1 MFCPGLIFHLKPR
14 RFKVNIRRFT
24 QFAFV
29 LAIVALIAG
38 LSACDQIQQLLLPA
52 PPQMGGLSGEIIIGV
67 SLPLDDENA
76 PLYGLPMQRGF
87 ELAREELNQL
97 GGPQITFIIEDD
109 QSTVEGAKAA
119 FNKLIH
125 QDGVSII
132 TGITFSTQLKELI
145 PIVEENG
152 VVCFSSLSSAAGLS
166 ALSDFVFRTGL
177 PTNVLNPEGVRV
189 SQEKLSYQRAALI
202 YDEDDVYSTSSNE
215 EVSKALAA
223 GDVDIVITETIQTE
237 ATDFRPQLTRIMET
251 DPDAIFIS
259 ALSAQMTEI
268 MIQGRE
274 VGILASVP
282 YIVPDLTGNEVQIA
296 GEAAEGAITFTN
308 WSATAD
314 TPGNQAFVQNY
325 LAKYGIEA
333 DPWAAQSYATLYILA
348 EAIANAQSTEAAAV
362 RDALAVTMDF
372 PTVMGNFSFD
382 EVGDAVYDPIVLI
395 VENGELKVFE

>member
-1 MFCPGLIFHLKPR
+1 MN
-14 RFKVNIRRFT
+14 VRRFT
-24 QFAFV
+24 KFAFV
-29 LAIVALIAG
+29 LAIVALIVG
-38 LSACDQIQQLLLPA
+38 FYACDQIQQVLLPA
-52 PPQMGGLSGEIIIGV
+52 PDMGGLSGEVIIGV

-87 ELAREELNQL
+87 ELAREELNHY

-132 TGITFSTQLKELI
+132 TGVTFSTQLTALI

-152 VVCFSSLSSAAGLS
+152 VVCFSSLASAAGLS

-177 PTNVLNPEGVRV
+177 PTNVLNPEGIRV
-189 SQEKLSYQRAALI
+189 TQEKLGYQRAALI
-202 YDEDDVYSTSSNE
+202 YDKDDVYSTSSNE
-215 EVSKALAA
+215 EVGKALAA
-223 GDVDIVITETIQTE
+223 SGVDIVITEAFE
-237 ATDFRPQLTRIMET
+237 GKPADLRPHLTRIMEA
-251 DPDAIFIS
+251 DPDAVFIS
-259 ALSAQMTEI
+259 ALSVQMTDI

-274 VGILASVP
+274 VGIPAFVP

-296 GEAAEGAITFTN
+296 AEAAEGAITFTN

-348 EAIANAQSTEAAAV
+348 EAIANAQSTEATAV
-362 RDALAVTMDF
+362 RDALVHI
-372 PTVMGNFSFD
+372 MGLDTILGQFSFN
-382 EVGDAVYDPIVLI
+382 EVGDAIYDPIVLT
-395 VENGELKVFE
+395 VENGELVAFE

>member
-1 MFCPGLIFHLKPR
+1 M
-14 RFKVNIRRFT
+14 NIRRFT
-24 QFAFV
+24 KFASV
-29 LAIVALIAG
+29 LAIVTLIVG
-38 LSACDQIQQLLLPA
+38 LSACDQIQQLLVPA
-52 PPQMGGLSGEIIIGV
+52 PPDMGGLSGEIIIGV

-87 ELAREELNQL
+87 ELAREELNHY

-125 QDGVSII
+125 QNGVSII
-132 TGITFSTQLKELI
+132 TGVTFSTQLRELI

-152 VVCFSSLSSAAGLS
+152 VVCFSSLASAAGLS

-177 PTNVLNPEGVRV
+177 TTDVLNPNGVRIT
-189 SQEKLSYQRAALI
+189 QEKLGYQRAALI

-215 EVSKALAA
+215 EVSKALTAS
-223 GDVDIVITETIQTE
+223 GVHIVITETIQDK
-237 ATDFRPQLTRIMET
+237 ATDFRQQLTRIMET
-251 DPDAIFIS
+251 NPDAVFIS
-259 ALSAQMTEI
+259 ALSVQMTEI

-274 VGILASVP
+274 VGIPASVQ

-296 GEAAEGAITFTN
+296 EEAAEGAITFTN

-348 EAIANAQSTEAAAV
+348 EAIANAQSTEATAV
-362 RDALAVTMDF
+362 RDALAHIMDLD
-372 PTVMGNFSFD
+372 TILGQFSFN
-382 EVGDAVYDPIVLI
+382 EVGDAIYDPIVLT
-395 VENGELKVFE
+395 VENGELVAFE

>member
-1 MFCPGLIFHLKPR
+1 MFPTTWILALKEFFDNP
-14 RFKVNIRRFT
+14 F
-24 QFAFV
+24 
-29 LAIVALIAG
+29 
-38 LSACDQIQQLLLPA
+38 QISISNEFSR
-52 PPQMGGLSGEIIIGV
+52 GGLSGEIIIGV

-87 ELAREELNQL
+87 ELAREELNHY

-125 QDGVSII
+125 QNGVSII
-132 TGITFSTQLKELI
+132 TGVTFSTQLRELI

-152 VVCFSSLSSAAGLS
+152 VVCFSSLASAAGLS

-177 PTNVLNPEGVRV
+177 TTDVLNPNGVRIT
-189 SQEKLSYQRAALI
+189 QEKLGYQRAALI

-215 EVSKALAA
+215 EVSKALTAS
-223 GDVDIVITETIQTE
+223 GVHIVITETIQDK
-237 ATDFRPQLTRIMET
+237 ATDFRQQLTRIMET
-251 DPDAIFIS
+251 NPDAVFIS
-259 ALSAQMTEI
+259 ALSVQMTEI

-274 VGILASVP
+274 VGIPASVQ

-296 GEAAEGAITFTN
+296 EEAAERAITFTN

-348 EAIANAQSTEAAAV
+348 EAIANAQSTEATAV
-362 RDALAVTMDF
+362 RDALAHIMDLD
-372 PTVMGNFSFD
+372 TILGQFSFN
-382 EVGDAVYDPIVLI
+382 EVGDAIYDPIVLT
-395 VENGELKVFE
+395 VENGELVAFE

>member
-1 MFCPGLIFHLKPR
+1 MEELD
-14 RFKVNIRRFT
+14 
-24 QFAFV
+24 A
-29 LAIVALIAG
+29 
-38 LSACDQIQQLLLPA
+38 
-52 PPQMGGLSGEIIIGV
+52 IIIGV

-76 PLYGLPMQRGF
+76 PLYGLPIQRGF
-87 ELAREELNQL
+87 ELAREELSQL
-97 GGPQITFIIEDD
+97 GGPQFTFIIEDD

-132 TGITFSTQLKELI
+132 TDITFSTQLTELI

-152 VVCFSSLSSAAGLS
+152 VVCFSSLAAAAGLS

-177 PTNVLNPEGVRV
+177 PTNVLNPEGIRV
-189 SQEKLSYQRAALI
+189 SQEKLGYQRAALI

-223 GDVDIVITETIQTE
+223 SGVDIVITETIQSK
-237 ATDFRPQLTRIMET
+237 ATDFRQQLTRIMDT
-251 DPDAIFIS
+251 NPDAVFIS
-259 ALSAQMTEI
+259 ALSTQMTEI

-274 VGILASVP
+274 VGIPASVP
-282 YIVPDLTGNEVQIA
+282 YIVPELTGNEVEGA
-296 GEAAEGAITFTN
+296 KGAAEGAIAFTN

-333 DPWAAQSYATLYILA
+333 DTWAAQSYATLYILA
-348 EAIANAQSTEAAAV
+348 EAIENAQSIEATAV
-362 RDALAVTMDF
+362 RDALANTMDF

-382 EVGDAVYDPIVLI
+382 EVGDAVYNPIVLT
-395 VENGELKVFE
+395 VENGELVAFE

>member
-1 MFCPGLIFHLKPR
+1 M
-14 RFKVNIRRFT
+14 NIGRIT
-24 QFAFV
+24 KFASV
-29 LAIVALIAG
+29 LAIVALIVG
-38 LSACDQIQQLLLPA
+38 FSACDQIGQLLVPA
-52 PPQMGGLSGEIIIGV
+52 PAPTEMGGLSGEIIIGV
-67 SLPLDDENA
+67 SLPLDDKNA

-87 ELAREELNQL
+87 ELAQAELNHY

-132 TGITFSTQLKELI
+132 TGVTFSTQLRELI

-152 VVCFSSLSSAAGLS
+152 VVCFSSLASAAGLS

-177 PTNVLNPEGVRV
+177 PTNVLNPNGVRA
-189 SQEKLSYQRAALI
+189 SQEKLGYQRAALI

-223 GDVDIVITETIQTE
+223 SGVDIVITETIQDE
-237 ATDFRPQLTRIMET
+237 ATDFRQQLTRIMDT
-251 DPDAIFIS
+251 NPDAVFIS
-259 ALSAQMTEI
+259 ALSVQITEI

-274 VGILASVP
+274 VGIPASVQ
-282 YIVPDLTGNEVQIA
+282 YIVPDLTRNEVQIA

-348 EAIANAQSTEAAAV
+348 EAIANAQSTEATAV
-362 RDALAVTMDF
+362 RDALAHIMDLD
-372 PTVMGNFSFD
+372 TILGQFSFN
-382 EVGDAVYDPIVLI
+382 EVGDAIYDPIVLT
-395 VENGELKVFE
+395 VENGELVAFK

>member
-1 MFCPGLIFHLKPR
+1 MK
-14 RFKVNIRRFT
+14 IRRFT
-24 QFAFV
+24 KFASV
-29 LAIVALIAG
+29 LAIVTLIVG
-38 LSACDQIQQLLLPA
+38 LSACDQIQQLLVPA
-52 PPQMGGLSGEIIIGV
+52 PPDMGGLSGEIIIGV

-87 ELAREELNQL
+87 ELAREELNHY

-125 QDGVSII
+125 QNGVSII
-132 TGITFSTQLKELI
+132 TGVTFSTQLRELI

-152 VVCFSSLSSAAGLS
+152 VVCFSSLASAAGLS

-177 PTNVLNPEGVRV
+177 TTDVLNPNGVRIT
-189 SQEKLSYQRAALI
+189 QEKLGYQRAALI

-215 EVSKALAA
+215 EVSKALTAS
-223 GDVDIVITETIQTE
+223 GVHIVITETIQDK
-237 ATDFRPQLTRIMET
+237 ATDFRQQLTRIMET
-251 DPDAIFIS
+251 NPDAVFIS
-259 ALSAQMTEI
+259 ALSVQMTEI

-274 VGILASVP
+274 VGIPASVQ

-296 GEAAEGAITFTN
+296 EEAAEGAITFTN

-348 EAIANAQSTEAAAV
+348 EAIANAQSTEATAV
-362 RDALAVTMDF
+362 RDALAHIMDLD
-372 PTVMGNFSFD
+372 TILGQFSFN
-382 EVGDAVYDPIVLI
+382 EVGDAIYDPIVLT
-395 VENGELKVFE
+395 VENGELVAFE

>member
-1 MFCPGLIFHLKPR
+1 M
-14 RFKVNIRRFT
+14 NISRFT
-24 QFAFV
+24 KFTFL

-38 LSACDQIQQLLLPA
+38 LSACDQLQQILP
-52 PPQMGGLSGEIIIGV
+52 PSEMEELDEIIIGV

-87 ELAREELNQL
+87 ELAREELSQL
-97 GGPQITFIIEDD
+97 GGPQFTFIIEDD

-132 TGITFSTQLKELI
+132 TGITFSTQLTELI

-152 VVCFSSLSSAAGLS
+152 VVCFSSLASAAGLS

-177 PTNVLNPEGVRV
+177 PTNVLNPEGIRA
-189 SQEKLSYQRAALI
+189 SQEKLDYQRAALI

-223 GDVDIVITETIQTE
+223 SGVDIVITETIQSK
-237 ATDFRPQLTRIMET
+237 ATDFRQQLTRIMDT
-251 DPDAIFIS
+251 NPDAVFIS
-259 ALSAQMTEI
+259 ALSTQMTEI

-274 VGILASVP
+274 VGIPASVP
-282 YIVPDLTGNEVQIA
+282 YIVPDLTGNEVESA
-296 GEAAEGAITFTN
+296 KGAAEGAIAFTN

-333 DPWAAQSYATLYILA
+333 DTWAAQSYATLYILA
-348 EAIANAQSTEAAAV
+348 EAIENAQSTEATAV
-362 RDALAVTMDF
+362 RDALANTMDF

-382 EVGDAVYDPIVLI
+382 EVGDAVYDPIVLT
-395 VENGELKVFE
+395 VENGELVAFE

>member
-1 MFCPGLIFHLKPR
+1 
-14 RFKVNIRRFT
+14 
-24 QFAFV
+24 
-29 LAIVALIAG
+29 
-38 LSACDQIQQLLLPA
+38 
-52 PPQMGGLSGEIIIGV
+52 MGGLSGEIIIGV

-87 ELAREELNQL
+87 ELAREELNHY

-132 TGITFSTQLKELI
+132 TGVTFSTQLTALI

-152 VVCFSSLSSAAGLS
+152 VVCFSSLASAAGLS

-177 PTNVLNPEGVRV
+177 PTNVLNPEGIRV
-189 SQEKLSYQRAALI
+189 TQEKLGYQRAALI
-202 YDEDDVYSTSSNE
+202 YDKDDVYSTSSNE
-215 EVSKALAA
+215 EVGKALAA
-223 GDVDIVITETIQTE
+223 SGVDIVITEAFE
-237 ATDFRPQLTRIMET
+237 GKPADLRPHLTRIMEA
-251 DPDAIFIS
+251 DPDAVFIS
-259 ALSAQMTEI
+259 ALSVQMTDI

-274 VGILASVP
+274 VGIPAFVP

-296 GEAAEGAITFTN
+296 AEAAEGAITFTN

-348 EAIANAQSTEAAAV
+348 EAIANAQSTEATAV
-362 RDALAVTMDF
+362 RDALVHI
-372 PTVMGNFSFD
+372 MGLDTILGQFSFN
-382 EVGDAVYDPIVLI
+382 EVGDAIYDPIVLT
-395 VENGELKVFE
+395 VENGELVAFE

>member
-1 MFCPGLIFHLKPR
+1 MN
-14 RFKVNIRRFT
+14 VRRFT
-24 QFAFV
+24 KFAFV
-29 LAIVALIAG
+29 LAIVALIVG
-38 LSACDQIQQLLLPA
+38 FYACDQIQQVLLPA
-52 PPQMGGLSGEIIIGV
+52 PDMGGLSGEVIIGV

-87 ELAREELNQL
+87 ELAREELNHY

-132 TGITFSTQLKELI
+132 TGVTFSTQLTALI

-152 VVCFSSLSSAAGLS
+152 VVCFSSLASAAGLS

-177 PTNVLNPEGVRV
+177 PTNVLNPEGIRV
-189 SQEKLSYQRAALI
+189 TQEKLGYQRAALI
-202 YDEDDVYSTSSNE
+202 YDKDDVYSTSSNE

-223 GDVDIVITETIQTE
+223 SDVDIVITETIQDK

-251 DPDAIFIS
+251 NPDAVFIS
-259 ALSAQMTEI
+259 ALSVQMTEI

-274 VGILASVP
+274 VGIPASVQ

-296 GEAAEGAITFTN
+296 EEAAEGAITFTN

-348 EAIANAQSTEAAAV
+348 EAIANAQSTEATAV
-362 RDALAVTMDF
+362 RDALVHI
-372 PTVMGNFSFD
+372 MGLDTILGQFSFN
-382 EVGDAVYDPIVLI
+382 EVGDAIYDPIVLT
-395 VENGELKVFE
+395 VENGELVAFE

>member
-1 MFCPGLIFHLKPR
+1 MFPTTWILALKEFFDNP
-14 RFKVNIRRFT
+14 F
-24 QFAFV
+24 
-29 LAIVALIAG
+29 
-38 LSACDQIQQLLLPA
+38 QISISNEFSL
-52 PPQMGGLSGEIIIGV
+52 GGLSGEIIIGV

-87 ELAREELNQL
+87 ELAREELNHY

-125 QDGVSII
+125 QNGVSII
-132 TGITFSTQLKELI
+132 TGVTFSTQLRELI

-152 VVCFSSLSSAAGLS
+152 VVCFSSLASAAGLS

-177 PTNVLNPEGVRV
+177 TTDVLNPNGVRIT
-189 SQEKLSYQRAALI
+189 QEKLGYQRAALI

-215 EVSKALAA
+215 EVSKALTAS
-223 GDVDIVITETIQTE
+223 GVHIVITETIQDK
-237 ATDFRPQLTRIMET
+237 ATDFRQQLTRIMET
-251 DPDAIFIS
+251 NPDAVFIS
-259 ALSAQMTEI
+259 ALSVQMTEI

-274 VGILASVP
+274 VGIPASVQ

-296 GEAAEGAITFTN
+296 EEAAEGAITFTN

-348 EAIANAQSTEAAAV
+348 EAIANAQSTEATAV
-362 RDALAVTMDF
+362 RDALAHIMDLD
-372 PTVMGNFSFD
+372 TILGQFSFN
-382 EVGDAVYDPIVLI
+382 EVGDAIYDPIVLT
-395 VENGELKVFE
+395 VENGELVAFE

>member
-1 MFCPGLIFHLKPR
+1 MSIG
-14 RFKVNIRRFT
+14 RFT
-24 QFAFV
+24 KFASV
-29 LAIVALIAG
+29 LAIVALIVG
-38 LSACDQIQQLLLPA
+38 LSACDQIQQLLVPA
-52 PPQMGGLSGEIIIGV
+52 PPDMGGLPGEIIIGV
-67 SLPLDDENA
+67 SLPLEGEDA
-76 PLYGLPMQRGF
+76 TRYGLPMKRGF
-87 ELAREELNQL
+87 ELAREELNHY

-109 QSTVEGAKAA
+109 HSTVEGAKAA

-132 TGITFSTQLKELI
+132 TGVTFSTQLTALI

-152 VVCFSSLSSAAGLS
+152 VVCFSSLASAAGLS

-177 PTNVLNPEGVRV
+177 PTNVLNPNGVRA
-189 SQEKLSYQRAALI
+189 SQEKLGYQRAALI

-215 EVSKALAA
+215 EVTKALAA
-223 GDVDIVITETIQTE
+223 SGVDIVITEPFE
-237 ATDFRPQLTRIMET
+237 GKPADLRSHLTRIMET

-259 ALSAQMTEI
+259 ALSVQMTDI

-274 VGILASVP
+274 VGIPASVP

-296 GEAAEGAITFTN
+296 GEAAEGAVTFTN

-348 EAIANAQSTEAAAV
+348 EAIANAQSTEATAV
-362 RDALAVTMDF
+362 RDALANTMDF

-382 EVGDAVYDPIVLI
+382 EVGDAVYDPIVLT
-395 VENGELKVFE
+395 VENGELVAFE